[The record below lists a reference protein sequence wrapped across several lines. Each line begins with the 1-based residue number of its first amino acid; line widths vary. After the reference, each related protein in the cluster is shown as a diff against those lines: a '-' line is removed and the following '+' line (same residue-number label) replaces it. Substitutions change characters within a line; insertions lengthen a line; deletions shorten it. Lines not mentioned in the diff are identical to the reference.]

1 MLAALAGKAEAH
13 LVSVDGDMAIL
24 ESGEAVAAVLFGVV
38 VIAYADECG
47 FQKMYDG
54 RQHLFARQPPQGH
67 VLLHDFPDCRQSIGE
82 SDDVFI
88 FGALAHLAK
97 NCVIT
102 ILFAALGVASR
113 RLNVTIGKWAYPNI
127 RPRRRYCQSLDPL

>member
-1 MLAALAGKAEAH
+1 MLFYYL
-13 LVSVDGDMAIL
+13 
-24 ESGEAVAAVLFGVV
+24 
-38 VIAYADECG
+38 
-47 FQKMYDG
+47 
-54 RQHLFARQPPQGH
+54 
-67 VLLHDFPDCRQSIGE
+67 PDCRQGIGE

-97 NCVIT
+97 NCVIA

-127 RPRRRYCQSLDPL
+127 RPRRRYCQSLDAL